1 MTRFYRVLALATLT
15 SGAALLAQAP
25 ASAADIY
32 RGAGSLK
39 DAPIVIPPTWTGFY
53 IGGHLG
59 ALFNDNG
66 NKKFDYDDVYKKGKY
81 DYYDKGGVDSKGY
94 DYWVNGYDFF
104 HHDEND
110 TDFAGG
116 IHLGYNWQRP
126 GSTVVW
132 GIEGDLS
139 FSDNVD
145 YLASI
150 RARLGV
156 ASDNALLYLTA
167 GVAFIEF
174 DNDFRLDWDK
184 SIYKDYVF
192 AKKKNGSDSETGW
205 VIGGGAEFKLTQKVS
220 FGVEGLYYSFDAD
233 GTRYDIYDRYGGE
246 DIFVGT
252 YKGDDDFDF
261 WQIRARLAFHTGGHY
276 GPLP

>member
-1 MTRFYRVLALATLT
+1 MTRFYKVLALATLT
-15 SGAALLAQAP
+15 SGASLLAQAP

-39 DAPIVIPPTWTGFY
+39 DAPIVVPPTWTGFY

-66 NKKFDYDDVYKKGKY
+66 NKKFDYDDVYKKGKL
-81 DYYDKGGVDSKGY
+81 DYKEEDGGY
-94 DYWVNGYDFF
+94 DYWVEGYDFF

-126 GSTVVW
+126 GSTIVW
-132 GIEGDLS
+132 GVEGDLS

-145 YLASI
+145 YLASL

-167 GVAFIEF
+167 GVAFVEF
-174 DNDFRLDWDK
+174 DNDFDLKYNGDYSKIRLDK
-184 SIYKDYVF
+184 H
-192 AKKKNGSDSETGW
+192 NGSDSETGW
-205 VIGGGAEFKLTQKVS
+205 VVGGGAEFKLSPKVS
-220 FGVEGLYYSFDAD
+220 FGVEGLYYQFDAD
-233 GTRYDIYDRYGGE
+233 GTRYDIYDDY
-246 DIFVGT
+246 DSSKPIFVGT
-252 YKGDDDFDF
+252 YKGDDELDF
-261 WQIRARLAFHTGGHY
+261 WQIRARLTFHTGGHY
-276 GPLP
+276 GVLP